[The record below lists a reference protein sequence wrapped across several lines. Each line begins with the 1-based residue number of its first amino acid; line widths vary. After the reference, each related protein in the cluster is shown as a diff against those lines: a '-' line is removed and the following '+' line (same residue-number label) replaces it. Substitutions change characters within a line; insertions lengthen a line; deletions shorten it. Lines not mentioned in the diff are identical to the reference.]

1 MCVPLRDQS
10 GKVRYYLGAQLDITD
25 LLFGC
30 TGLPSLGKL
39 IKRQKEHRGFVN
51 SGDTPSDNLHEDEF
65 EQLSQVFNPKEL
77 EQLLALR
84 QRQQLEAEEDV
95 IDIDIANRRKGDF
108 SVRTPPTDI
117 DSGFQIHGGASA
129 PSLGYY
135 KTVSMYTGNTASFQF
150 ANLRS
155 MFSSGLTPL
164 FGFSLLH
171 LICEAQG
178 SFSRI

>member
-25 LLFGC
+25 LLLDC

-39 IKRQKEHRGFVN
+39 IKRQKEHRGFMN
-51 SGDTPSDNLHEDEF
+51 SDNASSDDLREDEF

-95 IDIDIANRRKGDF
+95 VDIDIENRRKGDF
-108 SVRTPPTDI
+108 SVRTPPIDL
-117 DSGFQIHGGASA
+117 DSGFQIHGGGSA
-129 PSLGYY
+129 PPLGYY
-135 KTVSMYTGNTASFQF
+135 KTVSMYSKTRLRSN

-155 MFSSGLTPL
+155 MFSSGLSPL
-164 FGFSLLH
+164 FGFSLLP
-171 LICEAQG
+171 LICGPQE

>member
-25 LLFGC
+25 LLLDC

-39 IKRQKEHRGFVN
+39 IKRRKEHQGFVN
-51 SGDTPSDNLHEDEF
+51 NCDTSSDDLLEDEF

-95 IDIDIANRRKGDF
+95 IDIDIANRRKGEF
-108 SVRTPPTDI
+108 LIRTPPTDI
-117 DSGFQIHGGASA
+117 DSDFQIHGGGSA
-129 PSLGYY
+129 PPLGYY
-135 KTVSMYTGNTASFQF
+135 KTVSMYMKTG
-150 ANLRS
+150 LRS
-155 MFSSGLTPL
+155 SW
-164 FGFSLLH
+164 
-171 LICEAQG
+171 LIYEVC
-178 SFSRI
+178 SR

>member
-25 LLFGC
+25 LLFDC

-39 IKRQKEHRGFVN
+39 IKRQEEHRGLVA
-51 SGDTPSDNLHEDEF
+51 SGNVPSDNLHEDEF

-95 IDIDIANRRKGDF
+95 IDIDMANRRKGDF
-108 SVRTPPTDI
+108 SIRTPPNDL
-117 DSGFQIHGGASA
+117 DSGFQIHSGGSA
-129 PSLGYY
+129 PPLGYY
-135 KTVSMYTGNTASFQF
+135 KTVSIFENTALLPST
-150 ANLRS
+150 NLQS
-155 MFSSGLTPL
+155 MFSSGLTRL
-164 FGFSLLH
+164 FVFSLLH
-171 LICEAQG
+171 LICELQG

>member
-25 LLFGC
+25 LLFDC

-39 IKRQKEHRGFVN
+39 IKRQKEHRTLIK
-51 SGDTPSDNLHEDEF
+51 SGDVSPDNLHEDEF

-95 IDIDIANRRKGDF
+95 IDIDMANRRKAHF
-108 SVRTPPTDI
+108 SVRTPPNDL
-117 DSGFQIHGGASA
+117 DSGFQTHEGGRV
-129 PSLGYY
+129 PPLGYY
-135 KTVSMYTGNTASFQF
+135 KTVSLYLKPR
-150 ANLRS
+150 LRS
-155 MFSSGLTPL
+155 LSLTCEVCSRQALPVSSH
-164 FGFSLLH
+164 SL
-171 LICEAQG
+171 C
-178 SFSRI
+178 FT